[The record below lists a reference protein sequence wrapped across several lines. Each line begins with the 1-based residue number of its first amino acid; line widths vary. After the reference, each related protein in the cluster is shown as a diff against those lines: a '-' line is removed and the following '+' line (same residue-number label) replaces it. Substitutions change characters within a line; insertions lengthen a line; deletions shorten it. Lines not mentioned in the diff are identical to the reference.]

1 MPVQVVQKYKIAEQ
15 DLRLGHAT
23 GSPYLIPKVV
33 QCPKSKREKRKKRIA
48 ISEPDLSIRSHLRK
62 KNFFNCNDHELISIR
77 SVVDQT
83 N

>member
-33 QCPKSKREKRKKRIA
+33 QCPKSQSKKSKKGIA
-48 ISEPDLSIRSHLRK
+48 INEPDLSIRSHLRK
-62 KNFFNCNDHELISIR
+62 KNF
-77 SVVDQT
+77 
-83 N
+83 